1 MQLNKLINAEKKE
14 FDRSYVKFLQ
24 SHLSKEVLS
33 KAMIYGSINGGKRI
47 RPLIT
52 LAVAKLCGYSGSRH
66 IILASVIEYIHTAT
80 LLHDDVVDNSK
91 KRRGKKTANFR
102 FGNSWY
108 QIKSRFC

>member
-47 RPLIT
+47 RPFLVSTFSKISKIKKK
-52 LAVAKLCGYSGSRH
+52 KLYKN
-66 IILASVIEYIHTAT
+66 ILRYRIYPFIFF
-80 LLHDDVVDNSK
+80 NS
-91 KRRGKKTANFR
+91 
-102 FGNSWY
+102 
-108 QIKSRFC
+108 

>member
-47 RPLIT
+47 RPFLVST
-52 LAVAKLCGYSGSRH
+52 FAKISKIKKKIIEEYLLLSNLSTH
-66 IILASVIEYIHTAT
+66 IL
-80 LLHDDVVDNSK
+80 
-91 KRRGKKTANFR
+91 
-102 FGNSWY
+102 
-108 QIKSRFC
+108 